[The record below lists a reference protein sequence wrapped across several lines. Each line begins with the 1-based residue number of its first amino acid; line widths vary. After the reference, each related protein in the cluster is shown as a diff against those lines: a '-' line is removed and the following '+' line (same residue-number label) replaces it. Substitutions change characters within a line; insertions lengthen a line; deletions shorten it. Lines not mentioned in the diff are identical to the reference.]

1 MKCGRKCVVYIAA
14 IILFLIYLFSADFI
28 FNILM
33 KTEREARLADISL
46 PPETN
51 NIEFV
56 IDDARQIKLKW
67 KDALSI
73 RGWVFKRDVKEKARN
88 VYLVLKGNTDNL
100 IYDIRKDEI
109 ARRDVTDY
117 FRMGG
122 DVHSHGFELE
132 LATYRLKEDL
142 YQIGFVI
149 EDETGRSCHISSKAL
164 VKTNGTW
171 SVPESAVSSQEA
183 FLSERNKMPLKKAS
197 QPARH
202 YIDMFEDATETVTIA
217 GWGFLNGLDTDGIEH
232 YILFKNGD
240 EIEIFSTTNQTRKD
254 VTAHFEESELN
265 LDESGYLA
273 RVPKGMLQKG
283 RYLVGLYMVK
293 GKEQGVAFFAK
304 HVTIQ

>member
-1 MKCGRKCVVYIAA
+1 MKLGRKHVVYIAA

-33 KTEREARLADISL
+33 KTEREARLADVSL

-88 VYLVLKGNTDNL
+88 VYLVLKGNTEIL
-100 IYDIRKDEI
+100 IYAVEKDTI
-109 ARRDVTDY
+109 YRSDVTDY

-122 DVHSHGFELE
+122 DIHSHGFELE
-132 LATYRLKEDL
+132 FAAYRLKEDR
-142 YQIGFVI
+142 YRIGFII
-149 EDETGRSCHISSKAL
+149 EDATGRYYHLSQKTL
-164 VKTNGTW
+164 VKAKKAW
-171 SVPESAVSSQEA
+171 SVMETPSPEPFISELITMPFKEA
-183 FLSERNKMPLKKAS
+183 N
-197 QPARH
+197 QTTNH
-202 YIDMFEDATETVTIA
+202 YVDLFEDAAETVTIA
-217 GWGFLNGLDTDGIEH
+217 GWGFLNGLDTEGIEH
-232 YILFKNGD
+232 YILFRNGD
-240 EIEIFSTTNQTRKD
+240 EIKIFSTTIQTRKD

-273 RVPKGMLQKG
+273 RMPKGMLQKG
-283 RYLVGLYMVK
+283 RYRIGLYTVK